1 MKAQKSPP
9 KRILIVQTAFIGD
22 VILTLPL
29 LQEVK
34 SHFPDAAVD
43 FIAIPSSKSILENNP
58 LIDYLYIYDKRQRDK
73 GITAYLRLIKRL
85 RGRRYDLALV
95 PHRSIRSAG
104 LVFAAKIPRRIGF
117 DKSSGRF
124 LFNTLLPYPRNIHE
138 INRNLRLL
146 TPLGIDADK
155 KVFPEMHFSREDET
169 AVQNWLV
176 EKDLGGNRKCIAF
189 APGSVWATKRWL
201 PEHFA
206 GLAKRLTN
214 KGFHIILIGSAQDQE
229 ATAMIAADNPK
240 VHDAAGQ
247 FTLRQSALLIQQCH
261 ALVTNDSSPLHL
273 AVSVGTPV
281 IAIFGATIPA
291 FGFYPY
297 GDNDRVV
304 EVEGLSCRPCG
315 IHGGNSCP
323 IKTFDCMVKIT
334 PERIEKELEALL
346 STEK

>member
-1 MKAQKSPP
+1 MKAQKTPS

-34 SHFPDAAVD
+34 THFPDAEVD
-43 FIAIPSSKSILENNP
+43 FIAIPSSKNILESNP
-58 LIDYLYIYDKRQRDK
+58 LINYLYIYDKRQRDK
-73 GITAYLRLIKRL
+73 GIAPYLRLIKRL

-104 LVFAAKIPRRIGF
+104 LVFAARIPRRIGF

-124 LFNTLLPYPRNIHE
+124 LFNTLLPYPKNVHE

-146 TPLGIDADK
+146 TPLGIDAEK

-169 AVQNWLV
+169 IVHNWLK
-176 EKDLGGNRKCIAF
+176 EKELNGNQKCIAF

-201 PEHFA
+201 PAHFA
-206 GLAKRLTN
+206 RLARHLSGN
-214 KGFHIILIGSAQDQE
+214 GFQIILIGSAQDRE
-229 ATAMIAADNPK
+229 ATTLIAADNPQ

-247 FTLRQSALLIQQCH
+247 FTLRQSALLIKQCR
-261 ALVTNDSSPLHL
+261 ALITNDSSPLHL
-273 AVSVGTPV
+273 AVSVRTAV

-304 EVEGLSCRPCG
+304 EIDGLPCRPCG

-334 PERIEKELEALL
+334 PERVEKELEALL
-346 STEK
+346 SAKN

>member
-34 SHFPDAAVD
+34 THFPDAEVD
-43 FIAIPSSKSILENNP
+43 FIAIPSSKNILENNP
-58 LIDYLYIYDKRQRDK
+58 LIDNLYIYDKRQRDK
-73 GITAYLRLIKRL
+73 GIAPYLRLIKRL

-104 LVFAAKIPRRIGF
+104 LVYAAKIPRRIGF

-124 LFNTLLPYPRNIHE
+124 LFNTLLPYPRNVHE

-146 TPLGIDADK
+146 TPLGIDAEK

-169 AVQNWLV
+169 AVQHWLA
-176 EKDLGGNRKCIAF
+176 EKKLGGDQKCIAF

-206 GLAKRLTN
+206 GLAERLTK
-214 KGFHIILIGSAQDQE
+214 KGFHIILIGSAQDRE
-229 ATAMIAADNPK
+229 TTAKIAADNSH

-247 FTLRQSALLIQQCH
+247 FTLRQSALLIKQCR

-273 AVSVGTPV
+273 AVSVRTPV

-297 GDNDRVV
+297 GENDRVV
-304 EVEGLSCRPCG
+304 EIDGLSCRPCG

-334 PERIEKELEALL
+334 PERIEKELEAQL
-346 STEK
+346 SAKH

>member
-29 LQEVK
+29 LQKVK
-34 SHFPDAAVD
+34 THFPDAEVD
-43 FIAIPSSKSILENNP
+43 FIAIPSSKNLLENNP
-58 LIDYLYIYDKRQRDK
+58 LINHLYIYDKRQQDK
-73 GITAYLRLIKRL
+73 GISAYLRLIKRL
-85 RGRRYDLALV
+85 RGRQYDLALV

-124 LFNTLLPYPRNIHE
+124 LFNTLLPYPKNVHE
-138 INRNLRLL
+138 INRNLQLL
-146 TPLGIDADK
+146 TPLGIDAEK
-155 KVFPEMHFSREDET
+155 KVFPEMHFSREDEV
-169 AVQNWLV
+169 AVQNWLK
-176 EKDLGGNRKCIAF
+176 EKNLAGDQKCIAF

-206 GLAKRLTN
+206 GLAKRLARN
-214 KGFHIILIGSAQDQE
+214 DFHIVLIGSAQDRE
-229 ATAMIAADNPK
+229 ATAMIAADNPQ

-247 FTLRQSALLIQQCH
+247 FTLRQSALLIKRCR

-273 AVSVGTPV
+273 AVSVRTPI

-297 GDNDRVV
+297 GDSDRVV
-304 EVEGLSCRPCG
+304 EIEGLACRPCG

-323 IKTFDCMVKIT
+323 INTFDCMVKIT
-334 PERIEKELEALL
+334 PERIEKELKALL
-346 STEK
+346 STES